1 MRFAI
6 IDEKQTDCQRLKNL
20 IDTWANGQ
28 KLLVECDLFT
38 DSNDFLS
45 AAKLLLYEVVFL
57 NIHTDQHKELETAA
71 AFRQN
76 NMKSLLIF
84 LTDSQDLM
92 PDAFEYH
99 AFDYLIRPL
108 TEERIFRTLSEAM
121 RMFPNHQPY
130 INLLVGRQM
139 TPVLLDD
146 IYFITADSNYSVVV
160 TPDDQYRCRTAF
172 RDITAELSQDSR
184 FCAINRGVMVN
195 LDFVRDMENL
205 CCTIENGETFPINT
219 RKSVELKQTLI
230 NHRFSRKLEQEPKQE
245 KVLSEDLPVGQ
256 DC

>member
-38 DSNDFLS
+38 DSDDFLS
-45 AAKLLLYEVVFL
+45 AAKLVLYELVFL
-57 NIHTDQHKELETAA
+57 CVHNDQPKELETAA

-84 LTDSQDLM
+84 LADSQDLM
-92 PDAFEYH
+92 PAAFEYH
-99 AFDYLIRPL
+99 AFDYLLRPL
-108 TEERIFRTLSEAM
+108 EETRIFRTLSEAM

-160 TPDDQYRCRTAF
+160 TPEEKYRCRTAF
-172 RDITAELSQDSR
+172 RDITAELSPDSR

-195 LDFVRDMENL
+195 LDFVHDMENL
-205 CCTIENGETFPINT
+205 CCTMENGETFPINT

-230 NHRFSRKLEQEPKQE
+230 NHRFSRRLEQEYRQE
-245 KVLSEDLPVGQ
+245 NAPTEDFPTGQ
-256 DC
+256 EP

>member
-1 MRFAI
+1 MKFAI
-6 IDEKQTDCQRLKNL
+6 IDERQTDCQRLKNL

-28 KLLVECDLFT
+28 KFLVECDLFT
-38 DSNDFLS
+38 DSDDFLS
-45 AAKLLLYEVVFL
+45 AAKLVWYEIVFL
-57 NIHTDQHKELETAA
+57 SIHSDKQKGLETAA

-84 LTDSQDLM
+84 LTNTQDLM
-92 PDAFEYH
+92 PEAFANH
-99 AFDYLIRPL
+99 AFDYLVEPL
-108 TEERIFRTLSEAM
+108 EEERVFRTLSEAM

-160 TPDDQYRCRTAF
+160 TQEDQYRCGTAF
-172 RDITAELSQDSR
+172 RDITAELSQDTR

-195 LDFVRDMENL
+195 LDYVHDMENL
-205 CCTIENGETFPINT
+205 CCTMENGETFPINT

-230 NHRFSRKLEQEPKQE
+230 NHRFSRRLEQE
-245 KVLSEDLPVGQ
+245 SD
-256 DC
+256 D